1 MYRCDNQCCKA
12 RTTRVA
18 EAVALAIAITVAAA
32 VAVALYSVAVT
43 VAIPVGPDWAILE
56 RNFWPKRANKA
67 SDADRLAVKMRIAE
81 VTVVRRLYVSAT
93 FPGAASNYLTN
104 ANTYSEVADILDGL
118 FDGSA

>member
-1 MYRCDNQCCKA
+1 MGNFGAQFLAEKGQKTPETDWDDKLGKPRIV
-12 RTTRVA
+12 TPVHFRV
-18 EAVALAIAITVAAA
+18 
-32 VAVALYSVAVT
+32 
-43 VAIPVGPDWAILE
+43 
-56 RNFWPKRANKA
+56 FWPKGAKKA

-81 VTVVRRLYVSAT
+81 VTVVHRLYVSAT

>member
-1 MYRCDNQCCKA
+1 MGNFGAQFLAEKGQQTPETDWDDNLGKP
-12 RTTRVA
+12 RLV
-18 EAVALAIAITVAAA
+18 
-32 VAVALYSVAVT
+32 
-43 VAIPVGPDWAILE
+43 IPVHL
-56 RNFWPKRANKA
+56 RVFWPKGAKKA

-81 VTVVRRLYVSAT
+81 VTVVDRLYVSAT